1 MTKNETLAL
10 QRALNGSGMAYAV
23 LQEPLEEDGIYGK
36 RTREVHRWHL
46 DHDTSI
52 PTVTPEPAKP
62 WWRSRAI
69 IGLLTVGLA
78 WAAGKAGWLIDD
90 AQITQI
96 LLAVLE
102 AIGMVV
108 AAIGTVRRK
117 GAIDPTLVMR
127 LPHGRDVR
135 LPVRAERQT
144 PRGPGRSDPRGH
156 FSTD

>member
-1 MTKNETLAL
+1 MSKAETLAL
-10 QRALNGSGMAYAV
+10 QRALNNSGMAYAV
-23 LQEPLEEDGIYGK
+23 LGEALEEDSIYGPN
-36 RTREVHRWHL
+36 TRRVHRWHL

-62 WWRSRAI
+62 WWHSRALV
-69 IGLLTVGLA
+69 GLLAALTAWGLSLAGVEVGSEE
-78 WAAGKAGWLIDD
+78 
-90 AQITQI
+90 ITAI
-96 LLAVLE
+96 LFPLVE
-102 AIGMVV
+102 AIGFAV
-108 AAIGTVRRK
+108 ATWGTVRRK

-127 LPHGRDVR
+127 LPGRDIR